1 MYFSCPYKS
10 KNENKSD
17 CTHCLKSPDW
27 EGSSFSYGRV
37 KCYKIITRGKFTG
50 GQELHCTCMNGKPGM
65 LLQLNWAFAWTNF
78 VWICDISLHKI
89 SDLHLKSAKKI
100 SNETLP
106 NLQAFKLYIYL
117 LYSMYQAI
125 PYIFYITTTKCWKI
139 FRKFTSLKK
148 VYKLFYKLKIWRRV
162 LVINFNDKNDKSYNF
177 TYKKTNHPIK
187 CFF

>member
-1 MYFSCPYKS
+1 MHWQNTVCNYYIVSFINPQDLKHTECVKLGLVFFYCVQIWLQVYFSCPYKS

-37 KCYKIITRGKFTG
+37 KCYKIIIRGKFTG

-125 PYIFYITTTKCWKI
+125 PYIFYKTTTKCWKI
-139 FRKFTSLKK
+139 F
-148 VYKLFYKLKIWRRV
+148 
-162 LVINFNDKNDKSYNF
+162 
-177 TYKKTNHPIK
+177 
-187 CFF
+187 